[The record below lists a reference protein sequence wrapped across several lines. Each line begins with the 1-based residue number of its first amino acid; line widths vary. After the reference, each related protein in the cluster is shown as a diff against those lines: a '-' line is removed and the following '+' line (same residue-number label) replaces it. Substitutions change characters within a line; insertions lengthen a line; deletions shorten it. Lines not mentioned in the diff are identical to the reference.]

1 MDSLPLATQTLYA
14 ETLDQL
20 RALAQSS
27 LAVGTGTFVTKQVK
41 GQLYYYF
48 QYSLPGGGFLQQY
61 VGRKSAA
68 VDTLVTR
75 WRTGDPAAT
84 ADRDNLRRLAAQLRA
99 GGIQVADPAS
109 GRVLRALA
117 EAGVFRLGG
126 VLVGTHAFVALGN
139 LLGARWDGG
148 AVRTQDVD
156 IARAARTDLDIA
168 VPMLTADVPK
178 ILDGLEMGFLPVP
191 GLSPKSPSTS
201 FKVRGKPLRVDLV
214 TPGRSAEAK
223 PVFIPRLNAAAQ
235 PLRYLD
241 YLIEGAEAAAVI
253 EASPVLVNV
262 PAPARFALHKLALAT
277 LRPAMFQTRADKDL
291 QQAAEVLALLVEDR
305 PGDINLAWQATI
317 KRGRGWERAVRAGM
331 ARLARRRPAVHA
343 DVVSLL
349 HLR

>member
-1 MDSLPLATQTLYA
+1 
-14 ETLDQL
+14 
-20 RALAQSS
+20 
-27 LAVGTGTFVTKQVK
+27 
-41 GQLYYYF
+41 
-48 QYSLPGGGFLQQY
+48 
-61 VGRKSAA
+61 
-68 VDTLVTR
+68 
-75 WRTGDPAAT
+75 
-84 ADRDNLRRLAAQLRA
+84 
-99 GGIQVADPAS
+99 
-109 GRVLRALA
+109 VLRALA